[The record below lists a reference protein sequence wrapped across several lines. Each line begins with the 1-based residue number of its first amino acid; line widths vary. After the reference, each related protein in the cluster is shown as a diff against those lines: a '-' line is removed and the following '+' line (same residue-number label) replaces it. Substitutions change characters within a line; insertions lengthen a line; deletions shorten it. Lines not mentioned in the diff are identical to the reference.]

1 MNENSTCY
9 FFQFGRKVAKH
20 FRASYMYGSR
30 LENKVEL
37 CIARIVIRVI
47 WKILEMFKLYGAKH
61 YFISPFSNSKPLNK
75 KLSLKNSNYI
85 EIISSSKHPT
95 KCLSTAGVAPQS
107 STIVFFS

>member
-30 LENKVEL
+30 FENKVEL

-47 WKILEMFKLYGAKH
+47 WKFWKC
-61 YFISPFSNSKPLNK
+61 SNC
-75 KLSLKNSNYI
+75 
-85 EIISSSKHPT
+85 T
-95 KCLSTAGVAPQS
+95 VQSTTS
-107 STIVFFS
+107 